1 MPRSYT
7 KMDIENL
14 VKLGQKGDIDSYGKL
29 FELLSD
35 EIFRYCMIQLHSVP
49 DSEDI
54 VSETFKKA
62 WSYIYKYKKD
72 NFRAFLYAIA
82 RNLIYDYFDDKKKT
96 NITNIDTFEKFDK
109 HDGKSEILD
118 KVTKDDE
125 CQKLHEAI
133 AQLPQD
139 YKEIVILRFIEDLP
153 VQEVAVIIDKSPES
167 VRVTQHRAI
176 AKLKQILNNGR

>member
-54 VSETFKKA
+54 VSETFKK
-62 WSYIYKYKKD
+62 D
-72 NFRAFLYAIA
+72 
-82 RNLIYDYFDDKKKT
+82 
-96 NITNIDTFEKFDK
+96 
-109 HDGKSEILD
+109 
-118 KVTKDDE
+118 
-125 CQKLHEAI
+125 
-133 AQLPQD
+133 
-139 YKEIVILRFIEDLP
+139 FI
-153 VQEVAVIIDKSPES
+153 
-167 VRVTQHRAI
+167 
-176 AKLKQILNNGR
+176 G